1 MNPEFLVDGV
11 LRSVLGGRR
20 KRSGRALRYLTRD
33 LARGAGQVARGA
45 GRVAGGVNRS
55 SGGFFTRPSTLLGA
69 LGLAWGIFE
78 TLQQN
83 QSQPS
88 GSTGTVGGE
97 GNWTPG
103 PTAPGGAPVQNAAP
117 AQETVVPPPLPNV
130 AATPAP
136 VNVPADAM
144 RMLRLAIS
152 AAHAD
157 GPMNEH
163 ERAAILLQAKQAGI
177 EAVFGPE
184 MTQPRPLAEIVSGVT
199 DPGERATLYVL
210 AYTVLRA
217 DEQVTGAERIYL
229 AQLANLLGLD
239 APTVAKLETDTGERI
254 DALGD
259 QGQLGG

>member
-1 MNPEFLVDGV
+1 MNPDDLVNGV
-11 LRSVLGGRR
+11 LRSVLGGRS

-33 LARGAGQVARGA
+33 ISRGVGHVVRDTSRFAT
-45 GRVAGGVNRS
+45 GVNRGT
-55 SGGFFTRPSTLLGA
+55 GGFFSRPSTLIGA

-78 TLQQN
+78 TMQN
-83 QSQPS
+83 QGQ
-88 GSTGTVGGE
+88 
-97 GNWTPG
+97 
-103 PTAPGGAPVQNAAP
+103 GGAAASPAAP
-117 AQETVVPPPLPNV
+117 AAAAPPTDGQVPPIPNV
-130 AATPAP
+130 SAAPGEVPVPPIPNVSAP
-136 VNVPADAM
+136 QPPSPDAM
-144 RMLRLAIS
+144 RMMRLAVS

-157 GPMNEH
+157 GPMNEQ
-163 ERAAILLQAKQAGI
+163 ERAAILLQAKKVGI

-184 MTQPRPLAEIVSGVT
+184 MSDPRPLTEIVSGVT
-199 DPGERATLYVL
+199 DPHERATLYVM

-239 APTVAKLETDTGERI
+239 APTIAKLETDTGQRI

>member
-1 MNPEFLVDGV
+1 MDPHVLVDGV

-33 LARGAGQVARGA
+33 LTRGVGHVARDVT
-45 GRVAGGVNRS
+45 RVAGGVNRG

-83 QSQPS
+83 QPQAP
-88 GSTGTVGGE
+88 GATTPPA
-97 GNWTPG
+97 PG
-103 PTAPGGAPVQNAAP
+103 PAGGASTVVPPVPGSETP
-117 AQETVVPPPLPNV
+117 ATGVVVPPPLPNTI
-130 AATPAP
+130 AAGAPAA
-136 VNVPADAM
+136 VKADAM
-144 RMLRLAIS
+144 RMLRLAVS

-157 GPMNEH
+157 GPMNEQ
-163 ERAAILLQAKQAGI
+163 ERAAILLQARQVGI
-177 EAVFGPE
+177 ESVFEPE

-199 DPGERATLYVL
+199 DPAERATLYVL

-217 DEQVTGAERIYL
+217 DEHVTGAERIYL

-239 APTVAKLETDTGERI
+239 EPTIAKLETDTGQRI

-259 QGQLGG
+259 QGQAGG

>member
-1 MNPEFLVDGV
+1 MNPEFLVNGV

-33 LARGAGQVARGA
+33 LTRGAGYAARGAARA
-45 GRVAGGVNRS
+45 ATGRG
-55 SGGFFTRPSTLLGA
+55 GGFFSRPSTLLGA
-69 LGLAWGIFE
+69 LGVAWGIFE
-78 TLQQN
+78 TLQQS
-83 QSQPS
+83 QSP
-88 GSTGTVGGE
+88 GSAAGSMGSVG
-97 GNWTPG
+97 
-103 PTAPGGAPVQNAAP
+103 PGGPPPAAVPPIPNVSAP
-117 AQETVVPPPLPNV
+117 A
-130 AATPAP
+130 AIAP
-136 VNVPADAM
+136 DAL
-144 RMLRLAIS
+144 RMMRLAVS

-177 EAVFGPE
+177 EDVFGPE
-184 MTQPRPLAEIVSGVT
+184 MTQPRPLAEIVAGVNE
-199 DPGERATLYVL
+199 PAERATLYVL

-239 APTVAKLETDTGERI
+239 PATVAKLETDTGQRI

>member
-1 MNPEFLVDGV
+1 MNSDDLVDGV

-33 LARGAGQVARGA
+33 ISRGVGHVVRDTSRFAA
-45 GRVAGGVNRS
+45 GVNRG
-55 SGGFFTRPSTLLGA
+55 SGGFFSRPSTLIGA

-78 TLQQN
+78 TMQN
-83 QSQPS
+83 QSPAAPAS
-88 GSTGTVGGE
+88 GSTAAAPPPTGGQV
-97 GNWTPG
+97 P
-103 PTAPGGAPVQNAAP
+103 PIPDAPVASEVP
-117 AQETVVPPPLPNV
+117 VPPIPNV
-130 AATPAP
+130 SAP
-136 VNVPADAM
+136 PPPSPDAM
-144 RMLRLAIS
+144 RMLRLAVS

-157 GPMNEH
+157 GPMNEQ
-163 ERAAILLQAKQAGI
+163 ERAAILLQAKNAGI
-177 EAVFGPE
+177 DAVFGPE
-184 MTQPRPLAEIVSGVT
+184 MSDPRPLAEIVSGVT
-199 DPGERATLYVL
+199 DPHERATLYVM

-239 APTVAKLETDTGERI
+239 APTIAKLETDTGQRI

>member
-1 MNPEFLVDGV
+1 MNPEFLVNGV

-20 KRSGRALRYLTRD
+20 KRSRRALRYLTRD
-33 LARGAGQVARGA
+33 AGHIARDV
-45 GRVAGGVNRS
+45 GRFAGGVNRGT
-55 SGGFFTRPSTLLGA
+55 GGFLSRPGTLLGV

-78 TLQQN
+78 TLNQN
-83 QSQPS
+83 QNQPAS
-88 GSTGTVGGE
+88 GSAGAAGATGAGGF
-97 GNWTPG
+97 GSQGSP
-103 PTAPGGAPVQNAAP
+103 GAPVQ
-117 AQETVVPPPLPNV
+117 EVPLPPLPNV
-130 AATPAP
+130 SAP
-136 VNVPADAM
+136 SPVSPDAM
-144 RMLRLAIS
+144 RMMRLAVS

-157 GPMNEH
+157 GPMNDQ

-177 EAVFGPE
+177 DSVFGPE
-184 MTQPRPLAEIVSGVT
+184 MTQPRPLPEIVAGVT
-199 DPGERATLYVL
+199 EPAERATLYVL

-239 APTVAKLETDTGERI
+239 PATVAKLETDTGQRI

>member
-33 LARGAGQVARGA
+33 LTRGVGHVARDA
-45 GRVAGGVNRS
+45 TRFATGVNRG
-55 SGGFFTRPSTLLGA
+55 SGGFFSRPSTLLGA
-69 LGLAWGIFE
+69 LGIAWGIFE
-78 TLQQN
+78 TLNQQ
-83 QSQPS
+83 P
-88 GSTGTVGGE
+88 GSPAGGDGTA
-97 GNWTPG
+97 
-103 PTAPGGAPVQNAAP
+103 TAPGTAADGWTAPQSAIPPISGAAANP
-117 AQETVVPPPLPNV
+117 SEIPVPPIPNV
-130 AATPAP
+130 PSPATPSP
-136 VNVPADAM
+136 DAM
-144 RMLRLAIS
+144 RMMRLAVS

-157 GPMNEH
+157 GPMNEQ

-177 EAVFGPE
+177 DAVFGPE
-184 MTQPRPLAEIVSGVT
+184 MTEPRPLAEIVAGVT
-199 DPGERATLYVL
+199 EPHERATLYVL

-239 APTVAKLETDTGERI
+239 SSTVAKLETDTGQRI

-259 QGQLGG
+259 QGQPGG

>member
-11 LRSVLGGRR
+11 LRSVLGGRG

-33 LARGAGQVARGA
+33 LTRGVGNVARDA
-45 GRVAGGVNRS
+45 TRMATGVNRR
-55 SGGFFTRPSTLLGA
+55 SGGFLSRPSTLIGA

-78 TLQQN
+78 TLQNQN
-83 QSQPS
+83 QAPPQNQNTNAWGTPAAPVQGAA
-88 GSTGTVGGE
+88 GSSATAQEVPVPPIP
-97 GNWTPG
+97 NVPAP
-103 PTAPGGAPVQNAAP
+103 PTAPSP
-117 AQETVVPPPLPNV
+117 
-130 AATPAP
+130 
-136 VNVPADAM
+136 DAM
-144 RMLRLAIS
+144 RMMRLAVS

-157 GPMNEH
+157 GPMNEQ

-199 DPGERATLYVL
+199 DAHERATLYVL

-217 DEQVTGAERIYL
+217 DEHVTGAERIYL

-239 APTVAKLETDTGERI
+239 APTVAKLETDTGQRI